1 MKRSTIDRA
10 VRIVDR
16 LGISLVYPIDNRPEP
31 RSLWSEL
38 HPGVDMEWSWDEN
51 ADPRVADLWHLRE
64 RLARSHDVAYAKWF
78 RGRATFFSLPV
89 FQALLGRLAEAGDVF
104 AGLPREAVEILA
116 LLRER
121 SPLSTKEIRAL
132 ADLRGKEHETLFTQA
147 MKALWTR
154 LLIVGTGEVP
164 DGAFPSLAVG
174 ATELLFED
182 IWNARRNVPEEAK
195 RQLDRVLEESP
206 AFARELRKALGEVSA
221 GESGRVHRAERGQRR
236 ARVDHGVTMDA
247 PVRGPRTKRA
257 AGKRRSVDGGGAAN
271 AEELADAPFGE
282 PTAAEVSRDH

>member
-1 MKRSTIDRA
+1 MMKRSTIDRA
-10 VRIVDR
+10 RRIVDR
-16 LGISLVYPIDNRPEP
+16 LGISLVYPIDNKPEP

-38 HPGVDMEWSWDEN
+38 HPGVPMEWSWDED
-51 ADPRVADLWHLRE
+51 ADPRVADVWHLRE

-89 FQALLGRLAEAGDVF
+89 FHAILGRLAEAGDVLG
-104 AGLPREAVEILA
+104 GLPREAVEILE

-132 ADLRGKEHETLFTQA
+132 ADLRGKEQEALFNRA

-182 IWNARRNVPEEAK
+182 TWNARHEVPEDAR
-195 RQLDRVLEESP
+195 RQLDAVLARSP
-206 AFARELRKALGEVSA
+206 AFARELRRSIEDVAGAKAGRASRHERAIEAPRLASDVEVS
-221 GESGRVHRAERGQRR
+221 RRPR
-236 ARVDHGVTMDA
+236 ARRRLAPASAPGEDHGDV
-247 PVRGPRTKRA
+247 
-257 AGKRRSVDGGGAAN
+257 
-271 AEELADAPFGE
+271 PFGE
-282 PTAAEVSRDH
+282 PTAAEVFTRDR

>member
-16 LGISLVYPIDNRPEP
+16 LGISLVYPIDNKPEP
-31 RSLWSEL
+31 RSLWTEL
-38 HPGVDMEWSWDEN
+38 HPKVKMEWSWDEG

-64 RLARSHDVAYAKWF
+64 RLARSHDLAYAKWF

-89 FQALLGRLAEAGDVF
+89 FQAILGRLADAGDVF
-104 AGLPREAVEILA
+104 AGLPREAREMLD

-121 SPLSTKEIRAL
+121 SPLSTKEIRVL
-132 ADLRGKEHETLFTQA
+132 ADLRGKEQEALFNQA

-182 IWNARRNVPEEAK
+182 IWNARRHVPEDAK
-195 RQLDRVLEESP
+195 ARLDEVLARSPVLE
-206 AFARELRKALGEVSA
+206 RELRRAVADVAA
-221 GESGRVHRAERGQRR
+221 GGAGRPRR
-236 ARVDHGVTMDA
+236 ADRVSREERAAVVPLHVE
-247 PVRGPRTKRA
+247 PPRAKRA
-257 AGKRRSVDGGGAAN
+257 GARMRGVDAVPVSSSEDGVGAP
-271 AEELADAPFGE
+271 PFAE
-282 PTAAEVSRDH
+282 PTPAEVFTRDR

>member
-10 VRIVDR
+10 VRIVER
-16 LGISLVYPIDNRPEP
+16 LGISLVYPIDNKPEP

-38 HPGVDMEWSWDEN
+38 HPRVKMEWSWDEG

-78 RGRATFFSLPV
+78 RGRATFFALPV
-89 FQALLGRLAEAGDVF
+89 FHALLGRLAEAGDVF
-104 AGLPREAVEILA
+104 AGLPREAVEILG

-132 ADLRGKEHETLFTQA
+132 ADLRGKEQEAVFNQA

-182 IWNARRNVPEEAK
+182 IWNARDDVPADA
-195 RQLDRVLEESP
+195 RRRLDEVLAESP
-206 AFARELRKALGEVSA
+206 AFSRELRRAL
-221 GESGRVHRAERGQRR
+221 
-236 ARVDHGVTMDA
+236 
-247 PVRGPRTKRA
+247 
-257 AGKRRSVDGGGAAN
+257 
-271 AEELADAPFGE
+271 
-282 PTAAEVSRDH
+282 AEVSSGKAGRGSEAHRGIRASEALTTSHVERAPRTRRRRPAAPEVFPGEDARSGAPFAEPTPAEVFTRDR